1 MDGRL
6 RRHGVFTRIGAC
18 LLNECRPCDDRI
30 SVKNQGVE
38 VCLEEPDIRSGDGS
52 SEEDCFDGEECV
64 RLSGGYPSPPKQ
76 STALVMIA
84 ASQTRQR
91 SDRLTFQLV
100 MSATSLVLATRYL
113 ERIWGFV
120 ELMRF
125 SLLVVVLS
133 NVVAFG
139 FSWIAWF
146 ILGQDEFM

>member
-1 MDGRL
+1 M
-6 RRHGVFTRIGAC
+6 
-18 LLNECRPCDDRI
+18 
-30 SVKNQGVE
+30 
-38 VCLEEPDIRSGDGS
+38 CLEEPDIRSGDGS

-113 ERIWGFV
+113 ERIWGF
-120 ELMRF
+120 

>member
-1 MDGRL
+1 M
-6 RRHGVFTRIGAC
+6 
-18 LLNECRPCDDRI
+18 
-30 SVKNQGVE
+30 
-38 VCLEEPDIRSGDGS
+38 
-52 SEEDCFDGEECV
+52 
-64 RLSGGYPSPPKQ
+64 
-76 STALVMIA
+76 TAALPTCQK
-84 ASQTRQR
+84 SN
-91 SDRLTFQLV
+91 RLTLQLV
-100 MSATSLVLATRYL
+100 ISATSLVLATRYL